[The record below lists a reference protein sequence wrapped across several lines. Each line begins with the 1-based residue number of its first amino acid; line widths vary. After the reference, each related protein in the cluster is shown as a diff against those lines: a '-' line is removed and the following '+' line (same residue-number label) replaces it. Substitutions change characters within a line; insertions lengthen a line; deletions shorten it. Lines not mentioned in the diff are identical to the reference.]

1 MPVRVKICGITRIED
16 ALFAERL
23 GAFAVGFVFYP
34 RSGRNIGP
42 ADAGRIARALG
53 PEIMKVGVF
62 VDEDAPR
69 VRDIVAEAGLTAVQF
84 HGGETPEYVRKFD
97 DLTVIKA
104 FRVGDGFEPGCMR
117 DYPEG
122 LFLLDTMTAGAY
134 GGTGKTFDWGI
145 AGACRGYGGIIVA
158 GGLTP
163 FNVGGAIRMT
173 DPWGVDVSGGV
184 ELSPGIKDHAAM
196 NAFFDAVRSVA
207 RE

>member
-97 DLTVIKA
+97 DLTVSRRSGWR
-104 FRVGDGFEPGCMR
+104 RVRAWMHARLSGRFVSPRHHD
-117 DYPEG
+117 
-122 LFLLDTMTAGAY
+122 AGAY